1 MHFLMHRQ
9 QTALAEALAAARLR
23 ANQRLIPTVNIRVLD
38 EVLLGRQ
45 CLPAEFAYEP
55 VTSQMNAI
63 DVSLQVKMR
72 CEGLGAL
79 GHSAYISLRFHYY

>member
-1 MHFLMHRQ
+1 MQFLMHRQ

-23 ANQRLIPTVNIRVLD
+23 TNQRLIPTVNIRVLD

-45 CLPAEFAYEP
+45 RLPAQLAYEA

-63 DVSLQVKMR
+63 DVALQVKVR

-79 GHSAYISLRFHYY
+79 GYSAYVSLGFHYY